1 MIRRSLDAADRH
13 QRLSKYVR
21 WRVPIPFSLWATPD
35 CLDGLTAVP
44 AVYGQHTRQRCIP
57 STAVRRED
65 LERRSRA
72 YRSKLL
78 LGAEI
83 RNQEAVLF
91 MTRSPHSQF
100 CISCFPEILA

>member
-35 CLDGLTAVP
+35 CLDGLTAVA

-65 LERRSRA
+65 LERRSRDIDQNFCSVL
-72 YRSKLL
+72 RSGIK
-78 LGAEI
+78 
-83 RNQEAVLF
+83 RPF
-91 MTRSPHSQF
+91 YS
-100 CISCFPEILA
+100 